1 MIKYHVLAL
10 LSLVAAA
17 ISAVEILVVFS
28 KNPTGYLYDFEFWL
42 LTGVFV
48 LSMVMYFRVKRERK
62 KKIG

>member
-17 ISAVEILVVFS
+17 ISAVEILVVFK
-28 KNPTGYLYDFEFWL
+28 KNPTGYLSDFEFWL
-42 LTGVFV
+42 LTGVFA

>member
-28 KNPTGYLYDFEFWL
+28 KNPTGYLSDFEFWL
-42 LTGVFV
+42 LTGVFA
-48 LSMVMYFRVKRERK
+48 LSMAMYFRVKRERK

>member
-17 ISAVEILVVFS
+17 ISAVEILYVFT
-28 KNPTGYLYDFEFWL
+28 KNPTGYLGDFKFWL

-62 KKIG
+62 KNIK

>member
-17 ISAVEILVVFS
+17 ISAVEILVVFK
-28 KNPTGYLYDFEFWL
+28 KNPTGYIGEFEFWL

-48 LSMVMYFRVKRERK
+48 LSIVMYFRVKRERK
-62 KKIG
+62 KNIK